1 MLRND
6 WTEALGDTETP
17 DPLGMPFQFM
27 VTPDA
32 VSRTNR
38 YAGKA
43 QDVAFNSVGQ
53 VVGIMNEEK
62 PVRDVIFQ
70 MLEEYLD
77 SVEHL
82 EKLNPADDE

>member
-1 MLRND
+1 
-6 WTEALGDTETP
+6 
-17 DPLGMPFQFM
+17 
-27 VTPDA
+27 
-32 VSRTNR
+32 
-38 YAGKA
+38 
-43 QDVAFNSVGQ
+43 VGQ

-70 MLEEYLD
+70 MVEEYLD